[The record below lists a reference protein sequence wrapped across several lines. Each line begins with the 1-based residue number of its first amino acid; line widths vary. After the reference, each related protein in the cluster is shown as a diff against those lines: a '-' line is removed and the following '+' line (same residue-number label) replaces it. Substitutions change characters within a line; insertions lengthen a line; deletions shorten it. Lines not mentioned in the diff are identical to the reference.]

1 MNFASYT
8 TSIEN
13 RTMKRVLIVFV
24 LLNSFLNL
32 QAEETLSFA
41 ESDKMGELKDRV
53 LDRKLQLNLVRQL
66 IKTEDLD
73 TQYPKLQF
81 IFKNEMSNR
90 YLLQSLEFFVNESKV
105 YSFFSDP
112 KEKDKKSTQAHE
124 VNLPPGKHEIR
135 VVAIY
140 NGNDTGVFSYLSDYK
155 IRAEGKREIEVIKGR
170 DQVLKIKGFEKGGVL
185 TDFKERP
192 AIEIMVNR

>member
-1 MNFASYT
+1 
-8 TSIEN
+8 
-13 RTMKRVLIVFV
+13 MKHVLIVIFIFS
-24 LLNSFLNL
+24 SFLSL
-32 QAEETLSFA
+32 RAEESLSFA
-41 ESDKMGELKDRV
+41 ESDRMGELKDRV

-112 KEKDKKSTQAHE
+112 KEKDKKKLQRHD

-155 IRAEGKREIEVIKGR
+155 VRAEGKEEILVKKGQ
-170 DQVLKIKGFEKGGVL
+170 DQVLNIKGFEKGGVL

>member
-1 MNFASYT
+1 MLPY
-8 TSIEN
+8 EN
-13 RTMKRVLIVFV
+13 GSMKYVFTILI
-24 LLNSFLNL
+24 LISSFNCL
-32 QAEETLSFA
+32 QAEEGLSFA

-53 LDRKLQLNLVRQL
+53 LDRKLQLNLVHQL

-73 TQYPKLQF
+73 TQYPKLKF

-90 YLLQSLEFFVNESKV
+90 YLFQSLEFFVNESKV
-105 YSFFSDP
+105 YSFFTDP
-112 KEKDKKSTQAHE
+112 KAKEKKGSQGHE

-135 VVAIY
+135 IVAIY

-155 IRAEGKREIEVIKGR
+155 VRAEGKKEIEVKKGQ
-170 DQVLKIKGFEKGGVL
+170 DQVLNIKGFEKGGVL